1 MRTVVSVALLTSTL
15 SLALPAT
22 ALADPYGDLT
32 CDGDVDVIDAVL
44 AIRLAVGLGI
54 HEEMDTDGDG
64 IPDACPIPGPPL
76 NCGDGTEINAA
87 GDACMISQAALD
99 AASHIVSDGHLGEP
113 RTNRELFNLLEGASW
128 IDAPLAAALRNMA
141 GLRNILVH
149 GYDTVDLAIVRDVVE
164 QHLDELLEF
173 VAAVRQRLS

>member
-1 MRTVVSVALLTSTL
+1 MTDPELLAKRL
-15 SLALPAT
+15 SQIETCVRELRELARPE
-22 ALADPYGDLT
+22 
-32 CDGDVDVIDAVL
+32 
-44 AIRLAVGLGI
+44 AI
-54 HEEMDTDGDG
+54 DTDVREARFVEHTLQ
-64 IPDACPIPGPPL
+64 IAI
-76 NCGDGTEINAA
+76 
-87 GDACMISQAALD
+87 QAALD

>member
-1 MRTVVSVALLTSTL
+1 MGISAS
-15 SLALPAT
+15 PA
-22 ALADPYGDLT
+22 P
-32 CDGDVDVIDAVL
+32 
-44 AIRLAVGLGI
+44 
-54 HEEMDTDGDG
+54 
-64 IPDACPIPGPPL
+64 
-76 NCGDGTEINAA
+76 
-87 GDACMISQAALD
+87 
-99 AASHIVSDGHLGEP
+99 
-113 RTNRELFNLLEGASW
+113 NRELFNLLEGASW

>member
-1 MRTVVSVALLTSTL
+1 MTDPELLAKRL
-15 SLALPAT
+15 SQIETCVRELRELARPE
-22 ALADPYGDLT
+22 
-32 CDGDVDVIDAVL
+32 
-44 AIRLAVGLGI
+44 AI
-54 HEEMDTDGDG
+54 DTDVREARFVEHTLQ
-64 IPDACPIPGPPL
+64 IAI
-76 NCGDGTEINAA
+76 
-87 GDACMISQAALD
+87 QAALD

-164 QHLDELLEF
+164 QHLDELVEF